1 MAKIIINGTIVRNPV
16 GGLVQ
21 WWLAWIV
28 GLKQLGH
35 EVFFIEKSEWEDD
48 CYDLSQRIMTSD
60 SKYGVNY
67 ISVLFKKYGL
77 ENNWCF
83 IDNAHQYHGMN
94 KHQLNKLFSTSDLF
108 LDLEWSDW
116 EQGSENVPVRVF
128 VDGEPGWFQFK
139 LTNMVNSGIE
149 LPKYD
154 HYFTA
159 GLNIGNG
166 NCQIPLAGLDWKPT
180 VSPVLIDDY
189 FSSPVNINS
198 NAAFTTVMHW
208 QSHQSVEFGGR
219 SYGQKD
225 IEFEKYISLPS
236 LVNQKM
242 ELAVSGPKVPWQ
254 LLQDN
259 KWAVKNADDITITVE
274 SYRDYISKSRGEFCI
289 AKNAFVETQCGWF
302 GERAG
307 YYMQSGRPVIC
318 QETGFSKH
326 IPCGEGLFAINNV
339 TEAAIAIET
348 INSNYE
354 KHSAWSREIVHEY
367 FDAQKVLKKLL
378 SQTGI

>member
-1 MAKIIINGTIVRNPV
+1 VAKIILNGTIVRYPV

-21 WWLAWIV
+21 WWLGWIV

-35 EVFFIEKSEWEDD
+35 EVFFIEKSEWEND
-48 CYDLSQRIMTSD
+48 CYDLSRRIMTSD
-60 SKYGVNY
+60 CKYGVNY
-67 ISVLFKKYGL
+67 IAKLFKKYGL
-77 ENNWCF
+77 DNNWCF
-83 IDNAHQYHGMN
+83 IDNANRHYGLSEQ
-94 KHQLNKLFSTSDLF
+94 QLNKLFSTSDLY

-139 LTNMVNSGIE
+139 LMNMINSGVE

-154 HYFTA
+154 HYFTD
-159 GLNIGNG
+159 GLNIGNAD
-166 NCQIPLAGLDWKPT
+166 CSIPLAGLEWKKAL
-180 VSPVLIDDY
+180 VPVLIDDY
-189 FSSPVNINS
+189 YDRPVNLNS
-198 NAAFTTVMHW
+198 KLGFTSVMNW
-208 QSHQSVEFGGR
+208 QSHKRVEFGGK

-225 IEFEKYISLPS
+225 IEFKKFISLPS
-236 LVNQKM
+236 LVDQKM
-242 ELAVSGPKVPWQ
+242 ELAVSGSNVPGQ
-254 LLQDN
+254 LLKDN
-259 KWAVKNADDITITVE
+259 KWTVKNADDITITVE
-274 SYRDYISKSRGEFCI
+274 SYREYIAESRGEFCV
-289 AKNAFVETQCGWF
+289 AKNVFVETQCGWI

-339 TEAAIAIET
+339 TEAAAAIEE

-354 KHSAWSREIVHEY
+354 KHSAWSRDIVREY
-367 FDAQKVLKKLL
+367 FDAKKVLKKML
-378 SQTGI
+378 SQMGV